1 MIEEEVWGK
10 TISLLSIVAMSTL
23 VKVWNYYWK
32 ECSLGRNAATVD
44 IRLWKSRHT
53 IDNDLYLEGSP
64 FQAQFGHFLLNFLT
78 LHFSHP
84 NSLSKSTSISLC
96 FSARFESH
104 QDRVKNFTMWTTL
117 KGCLYVTPT
126 IWLWGVLG
134 MEETTLITRTS
145 SPFLFSEKL
154 VVKTVVLF
162 LGRLLKPWILSIP
175 TMIIR

>member
-1 MIEEEVWGK
+1 MIDEEVWGK

-84 NSLSKSTSISLC
+84 NSLSKSTSINLCNILPLFSLIKIGLKLYNVSNPKRVSLC
-96 FSARFESH
+96 VCSLHNMTLRGLGKRKNHTNH
-104 QDRVKNFTMWTTL
+104 QDLISFSLFWKTGQNSSSFSGKASKTL
-117 KGCLYVTPT
+117 NP
-126 IWLWGVLG
+126 
-134 MEETTLITRTS
+134 
-145 SPFLFSEKL
+145 
-154 VVKTVVLF
+154 
-162 LGRLLKPWILSIP
+162 
-175 TMIIR
+175 